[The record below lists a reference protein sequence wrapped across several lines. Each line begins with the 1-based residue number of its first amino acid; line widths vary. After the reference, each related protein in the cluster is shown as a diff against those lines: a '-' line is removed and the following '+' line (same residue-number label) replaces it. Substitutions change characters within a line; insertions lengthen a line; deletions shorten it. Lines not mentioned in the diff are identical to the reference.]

1 MYRGMPCK
9 DQLLPLS
16 EDAQKSLITGKKVD
30 LEISK
35 IKWKF
40 KNLNQPNWTKI
51 KTVITY
57 AVSEKFPETRSIAS
71 ELEGTLRKGFR

>member
-16 EDAQKSLITGKKVD
+16 EDDQKSLITGNKVD

-40 KNLNQPNWTKI
+40 KNLNRPNWTKI

-57 AVSEKFPETRSIAS
+57 AISEKFPETRSIAS

>member
-40 KNLNQPNWTKI
+40 KNLNRPNWTKI

-57 AVSEKFPETRSIAS
+57 AISEKFPETRSIAS